1 MVYIFYKVQGYIVT
15 QKRKKI
21 TNEEL
26 AKITMRSTTIIA
38 KTSKIIAELQMLHS
52 KTNTTEK

>member
-1 MVYIFYKVQGYIVT
+1 MVT
-15 QKRKKI
+15 QKRKN

-38 KTSKIIAELQMLHS
+38 KTSKIITELQMLHS

>member
-15 QKRKKI
+15 QKRKN

>member
-1 MVYIFYKVQGYIVT
+1 MVT
-15 QKRKKI
+15 QKRKN

>member
-1 MVYIFYKVQGYIVT
+1 MVT
-15 QKRKKI
+15 QKRKN

-38 KTSKIIAELQMLHS
+38 KTSKTIAELQMLHS

>member
-15 QKRKKI
+15 QNRKKN